1 MIGPQVLPMTIARL
15 LRDERGLALPMA
27 LLCLLTL
34 TGLVLAFLTV
44 SAFEPQISANHVQN
58 TQARFAAEAGIEWG
72 FDYLIT
78 NNNWNNLLTTATANG
93 RDITPAQPWV
103 GATAN
108 SGTFTV
114 SIRNDIRPTDNQ
126 ITGVAQD
133 TGTATNDTNNIM
145 ILTATGTFGNATR
158 TVTVAVKKAV
168 LPTINA
174 ALALPGVQADVNFS
188 GSSFN
193 ILGTDWNMDG
203 TAGSARPVFGISV
216 AGGNTVNQTSVQNA
230 LANNQQND
238 VQGISPSSPPPPAA
252 PVLANGDA
260 AVVNDYTL
268 TSQQVT
274 DFVNA
279 IKGQADITIDVSNG
293 STASYTDLGS
303 SCASNIN
310 SNTCFGTTSH
320 PKIVY
325 VKGDLNNS
333 LGQFTGLDISG
344 QSTGTGILIVEGTNA
359 SINGAF
365 TWNGPIIV
373 TGSNVGLQYRG
384 GGNGGIY
391 GAILVNELS
400 AEPALQFES
409 DIRGNGNIRYS
420 RQALDLVQN
429 TMGRKFYQIYSW
441 REQ

>member
-1 MIGPQVLPMTIARL
+1 MIATASL
-15 LRDERGLALPMA
+15 LRNERGLALPMA

-44 SAFEPQISANHVQN
+44 SAFEPQISANHAQG
-58 TQARFAAEAGIEWG
+58 TQARFAAEAGIEWA
-72 FDYLIT
+72 FDYLIA
-78 NNNWNNLLTTATANG
+78 NNNWNTVLTGATASG
-93 RDITPAQPWV
+93 KDITPAQPWV

-108 SGTFTV
+108 MGTFTV
-114 SIRNDIRPTDNQ
+114 TVRNDTRASDTQ
-126 ITGVAQD
+126 ITGVASD
-133 TGTATNDTNNIM
+133 AAGSATSDTNNIV
-145 ILTATGTFGNATR
+145 ILTAVGTFGNSTR
-158 TVTVAVKKAV
+158 TITVAVKKAV

-188 GSSFN
+188 GSAFN
-193 ILGTDWNMDG
+193 IYGTDWNMDG
-203 TAGSARPVFGISV
+203 TAGSAQPVFGISV
-216 AGGNTVNQTSVQNA
+216 AGGNTVNQTTVQNA
-230 LANNQQND
+230 IANNQQND

-252 PVLANGDA
+252 PVLASGDA

-279 IKGQADITIDVSNG
+279 VKSQADVTIDVSNG
-293 STASYTDLGS
+293 STASYSDVGS
-303 SCASNIN
+303 SCSSNIN
-310 SNTCFGTTSH
+310 SNTCFGTPSH

-325 VKGDLNNS
+325 VKGDLTSS

-344 QSTGTGILIVEGTNA
+344 NSTGTGILIVEGTNA
-359 SINGAF
+359 SINGDF

-373 TGSNVGLQYRG
+373 TGNNVGLQYRG
-384 GGNGGIY
+384 GGNGGIF
-391 GAILVNELS
+391 GAILVNELTN
-400 AEPALQFES
+400 EPNLQFES
-409 DIRGNGNIRYS
+409 DVRGNGNIRYS

-429 TMGRKFYQIYSW
+429 TMGRKFYQVYSW